1 MDGYSYFSSNAMEN
15 KILFIYITYYYYY
28 LKKKPW
34 LKKLYLWL
42 KIFNIYELLYIEYS
56 T

>member
-28 LKKKPW
+28 FKKKT
-34 LKKLYLWL
+34 LIEKV
-42 KIFNIYELLYIEYS
+42 IFVVKDI
-56 T
+56 

>member
-28 LKKKPW
+28 LKKKT
-34 LKKLYLWL
+34 LIEKV
-42 KIFNIYELLYIEYS
+42 IFVVKDI
-56 T
+56 